1 MQPFY
6 FQAKDGL
13 ICELTPYWCH
23 KLSRYLQT
31 AEITG
36 GEKFPYGNFFL
47 LFNIVFFSFIF
58 ISWRLIIL
66 QYS

>member
-13 ICELTPYWCH
+13 ICELTAYWCH

-31 AEITG
+31 AEIMG
-36 GEKFPYGNFFL
+36 GEKFPYGNFF
-47 LFNIVFFSFIF
+47 SFI
-58 ISWRLIIL
+58 
-66 QYS
+66 QYSIFFIYFY